1 MKNSA
6 ASKYGFYLFQNLKLA
21 VLFCFI
27 SVSTIFCKKSSP
39 GDSLP
44 PITQEGKNTFGCK
57 INGKVWV
64 PHWDCFYLTG
74 GTAEMDYSI
83 VPKTNSSLLPLVWV
97 MHLGREADNSLFSFQ
112 QAPTLSDHLIYHP
125 GNIIDSLKIEY
136 AIAPASFYYNY
147 YYVDRNTPRFFNI
160 DKLDTLNK
168 IVAGTFAF
176 TLYGSDNNSNLDSVV
191 ITEGRFDLQI
201 GVYSR
206 CSN

>member
-6 ASKYGFYLFQNLKLA
+6 VSKYGFYLFQNLKLA

-27 SVSTIFCKKSSP
+27 SVSAIFCKKSSP

-64 PHWDCFYLTG
+64 PHWNCLYLTG
-74 GTAEMDYSI
+74 GTAEMDYAI
-83 VPKTNSSLLPLVWV
+83 VPKTDSSLLPLVWE
-97 MHLGREADNSLFSFQ
+97 MHLGREADFSLFSFQ

-125 GNIIDSLKIEY
+125 GNIFDSLRIDYIGPPVNLYNNINVFVKI
-136 AIAPASFYYNY
+136 
-147 YYVDRNTPRFFNI
+147 VPRFFNI